1 MDFSR
6 FQKILAQNKVY
17 DAWQYVQSLNETLE
31 YMSMSGELLEKVYA
45 HRMAVLESNAQGIL
59 RTAVETGKASVTE
72 ETLKATHLDIAG
84 FELNDAVFL
93 KKTSLEFFIMHD

>member
-72 ETLKATHLDIAG
+72 ETLKATHLILLA
-84 FELNDAVFL
+84 L
-93 KKTSLEFFIMHD
+93 S